1 MSREAPMRESGR
13 ESFETWARSRQQGLV
28 RTAYLLTGDFHR
40 AEDLVQEALV
50 KAASRWDSLAN
61 GNPDA
66 WVRTVVY
73 RDQVSWWRRHRRE
86 VLVPPRDQPVPAAD
100 GTMLVL
106 RDALGLLTS
115 RQRAVLVLRYVEDQS
130 LAATADVLGLTVG
143 SVKKHT
149 SVALARLRVIA
160 PELEELVEE
169 SR

>member
-1 MSREAPMRESGR
+1 MRESGR

-50 KAASRWDSLAN
+50 KAAVRWDTLAA

-86 VLVPPRDQPVPAAD
+86 VLATPRDQAVPPT
-100 GTMLVL
+100 GETMLVL
-106 RDALGLLTS
+106 RDALLLLTA
-115 RQRAVLVLRYVEDQS
+115 RQRAVLVLRYVDDLS
-130 LAATADVLGLTVG
+130 LNETAELLGLTVG
-143 SVKKHT
+143 SIKKHA
-149 SVALARLRVIA
+149 SVALARLRAVA
-160 PELEELVEE
+160 PELEELLEE
-169 SR
+169 RR